1 MNLWKRSV
9 AICFVFLCAL
19 HKMSVHGNHH
29 PSSNIIASVVDNPPD
44 KTVHHEG
51 NMNPLHR
58 SRPPSEGGEHHSYED
73 LSQQKSESTR
83 TTPMLHTETHETSE
97 CPMCYLRREEAKR
110 LRIEIVKRTILEKLQ
125 MSSPPNISRNIVL
138 PKNAEIARFMNQYF
152 NEERTSTVQHDEP
165 RSSLEPS
172 TRLEKMILFPKKP
185 PAAWDITAN
194 TSYAFTF
201 SEKLFNYD
209 VKDASLHVHIRARR
223 SNQGNSIHY
232 LELRR
237 VHNPPSGSNQPKIRY
252 TTTKKIML
260 HPPKGQWVVLNM
272 TAMAQEW
279 IDYPEDHNVIQ
290 IGLIAEDGSSQDALL
305 DTNIDSS
312 FRKRSFLMMN
322 IREKRHQR
330 YRRGIDDAMVCTARS
345 PVTTCCKYPMEI
357 DFEEMGWDW
366 VIAPR
371 RYDANYCHGD
381 CPRQYM
387 LQYAHSQIVDA
398 IGNPPLGA
406 TGPCCAPRTM
416 SGLSMLHTD
425 RDDNIQFT
433 VIDSMTVDAC
443 HCA

>member
-1 MNLWKRSV
+1 MNLCNRATV
-9 AICFVFLCAL
+9 ICFVFLCLL
-19 HKMSVHGNHH
+19 HKILAHGNHRAMN
-29 PSSNIIASVVDNPPD
+29 SIANAVDNPPD
-44 KTVHHEG
+44 RTIHHEG
-51 NMNPLHR
+51 NKNPLYRAR
-58 SRPPSEGGEHHSYED
+58 SPPADEDGYGEEVS
-73 LSQQKSESTR
+73 SESTK
-83 TTPMLHTETHETSE
+83 TTPTLQLHTETHETSE
-97 CPMCYLRREEAKR
+97 CPMCYLRREEAR
-110 LRIEIVKRTILEKLQ
+110 LLRIEYVKRTILEKLQ
-125 MSSPPNISRNIVL
+125 MTSPPNNSNIVL
-138 PKNAEIARFMNQYF
+138 PKNAEITRFMNQYF
-152 NEERTSTVQHDEP
+152 NEQRTASMQRDEP

-185 PAAWDITAN
+185 PSDWDVTEN

-209 VKDASLHVHIRARR
+209 IKDASLHVHIRARR
-223 SNQGNSIHY
+223 SSQGNSIHY

-237 VHNPPSGSNQPKIRY
+237 VHHPPSGSNQPKIRY
-252 TTTKKIML
+252 TSTKKIML

-272 TAMAQEW
+272 TTMAQEW

-290 IGLIAEDGSSQDALL
+290 IALIGEDGSSQDALL
-305 DTNIDSS
+305 DTNIDST

-322 IREKRHQR
+322 IREKRHPR
-330 YRRGIDDAMVCTARS
+330 YRRAVDEAMVCTARS

-387 LQYAHSQIVDA
+387 LQYAHTQIIDA
-398 IGNPPLGA
+398 IGHSTLGA

-425 RDDNIQFT
+425 RDDNIQYT
-433 VIDSMTVDAC
+433 VIDSMTVDSC